1 MIHSIRLCRGNDDF
15 EAEAHKGEASGLF
28 ANPNWALL
36 LVAEAKNGDRRAETS
51 PLMLLIGLND
61 KWSHARSFLVVYSE
75 EKSFSPP

>member
-51 PLMLLIGLND
+51 SLMLSIGLKD
-61 KWSHARSFLVVYSE
+61 KWFHARSFLGVDSE
-75 EKSFSPP
+75 EK